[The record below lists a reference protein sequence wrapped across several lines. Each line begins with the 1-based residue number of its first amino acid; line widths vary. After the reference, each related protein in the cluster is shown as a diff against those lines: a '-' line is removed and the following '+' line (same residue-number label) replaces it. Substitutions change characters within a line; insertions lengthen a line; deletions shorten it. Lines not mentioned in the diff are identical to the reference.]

1 MTGGLASPPDTRN
14 NSPTFP
20 SGSSSALPF
29 SNFLATHSIDDRRL
43 NALLEPSSHSV
54 EPRCQDP
61 DVSAEKEIRSSVPP
75 EADDQMDGLSSKKVV
90 SAPPEADDKMDGL
103 PHGQDQDDF
112 AEKEIRSSA
121 PPEAD
126 DQMDGLSSEK
136 VVLGSMEDEDVS
148 MAEVDKNIS
157 PPSEPEIGSSALG
170 VADGEMEGL
179 SSKNVESKKVVS
191 VSSGPLEDRDVCM
204 AEVEKKNLSSDS
216 AGDEEGTDT
225 VEVKKKNPS
234 SDLLESEDDAE
245 YEDDAGEADVE
256 SKKAASDSS
265 SDSSEEEEEEGSET
279 TDPLEKQ
286 LADKLNVLKMTNQ
299 TSMDFD
305 EPFEP
310 RRSSRN
316 AVARNKQSP
325 QLVPPPTKST
335 RKRKV
340 TTKKNPISMQA
351 SF

>member
-1 MTGGLASPPDTRN
+1 M
-14 NSPTFP
+14 
-20 SGSSSALPF
+20 
-29 SNFLATHSIDDRRL
+29 DD
-43 NALLEPSSHSV
+43 
-54 EPRCQDP
+54 
-61 DVSAEKEIRSSVPP
+61 
-75 EADDQMDGLSSKKVV
+75 LSSKKVL
-90 SAPPEADDKMDGL
+90 SAPPEADDKMDDL
-103 PHGQDQDDF
+103 PQGQDQDDF
-112 AEKEIRSSA
+112 AEKEICSSA

-126 DQMDGLSSEK
+126 DQMDGLFSEK
-136 VVLGSMEDEDVS
+136 EVLVSLGSMEDEDVS

-157 PPSEPEIGSSALG
+157 PPSEPEIGSPALDA
-170 VADGEMEGL
+170 ADDEMEGL
-179 SSKNVESKKVVS
+179 SSKNVESKKVSNELSKKVVS
-191 VSSGPLEDRDVCM
+191 VSSGPLEDRDVRM

-225 VEVKKKNPS
+225 VEVKKKNSS

-245 YEDDAGEADVE
+245 YEEDAGQADVE
-256 SKKAASDSS
+256 SKKAASDSL
-265 SDSSEEEEEEGSET
+265 SDSSEDEEEEEEEGSET

-299 TSMDFD
+299 TSMDLD

>member
-1 MTGGLASPPDTRN
+1 MTGGLVSPPDTRN

-61 DVSAEKEIRSSVPP
+61 DVSAEKEIRSS
-75 EADDQMDGLSSKKVV
+75 
-90 SAPPEADDKMDGL
+90 
-103 PHGQDQDDF
+103 
-112 AEKEIRSSA
+112 A

-170 VADGEMEGL
+170 VADVEMEGL

-325 QLVPPPTKST
+325 QLVSPPTKPT